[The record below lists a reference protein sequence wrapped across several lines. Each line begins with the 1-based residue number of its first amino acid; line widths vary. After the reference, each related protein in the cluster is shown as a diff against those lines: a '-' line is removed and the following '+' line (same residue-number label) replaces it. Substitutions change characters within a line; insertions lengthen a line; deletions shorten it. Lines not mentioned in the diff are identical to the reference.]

1 MLPVVAVLGVMG
13 YLGISM
19 NIATVMVASVALG
32 VVDDDTIHF
41 INRYR
46 REVAA
51 GASTDEAIETAT
63 AHEGRAS
70 LTTAIINSC
79 GYGVLLLSEYK
90 PTAWFGGLLALT
102 MAVAFL
108 AEVLILPATIKLLPG
123 WLGAEAL
130 RKRRGRGGCRDRR
143 AGSVRARRSRRRNRS
158 ARPSGHVSLTADYEP
173 NRHDTLEL
181 RSRLF
186 AEEKIEISPS
196 LRVTASGFVGRA
208 GREPPAAP
216 DVVTGE
222 VRNTTVTD
230 GGRAGCTT
238 PSPS

>member
-130 RKRRGRGGCRDRR
+130 RKRRGAAAAAMVVLCLLR
-143 AGSVRARRSRRRNRS
+143 AGRRVGAIGRAAVGQRLADGRLRAQSPRHGGAARPPVRGREDRDFAVAAGDRVGLRRGPGREPSDGARSRRPARLATPRS
-158 ARPSGHVSLTADYEP
+158 PTQSSV
-173 NRHDTLEL
+173 
-181 RSRLF
+181 
-186 AEEKIEISPS
+186 
-196 LRVTASGFVGRA
+196 
-208 GREPPAAP
+208 
-216 DVVTGE
+216 
-222 VRNTTVTD
+222 
-230 GGRAGCTT
+230 CTT
-238 PSPS
+238 PSQS